1 MSPLSL
7 RPFIAPLLNNM
18 SQLSLD
24 QIATQLNSPDTK
36 TRVLALLELQ
46 KDTCPADAA
55 YPLIIQAIDDPNVQ
69 VRGIAVFAL
78 GIKQTPENLSVL
90 INILESDADYNVRAM
105 AAGALG
111 YLEDKRAFQSLRHA
125 FYEDTDWLV
134 QFSAAVA
141 LGNLKEP
148 QAHEVLLEALD
159 SPNTLIQEAAIIAL
173 GEIRSVHA
181 IEQLLKFADSSDWL
195 IRQRLAEAL
204 GNLPSTQ
211 SQSALKFLSND
222 PHPQVKQAAQLSLKR
237 LNSSTNKHTPPEE
250 ESKLE

>member
-1 MSPLSL
+1 MNQLSL
-7 RPFIAPLLNNM
+7 RPFIASLLNIM
-18 SQLSLD
+18 SQLSLE
-24 QIATQLNSPDTK
+24 QIAAQLDSPDTK
-36 TRVLALLELQ
+36 TRVLALIELQ
-46 KDTCPADAA
+46 KDTCPADDA
-55 YPLIIQAIDDPNVQ
+55 YPLLIQAIDDPNVQ

-78 GIKQTPENLSVL
+78 GIKQTPENRSVL
-90 INILESDADYNVRAM
+90 TKILESDPDYNVRAM

-159 SPNTLIQEAAIIAL
+159 NPNTLIQEAAIMAL
-173 GEIRSVHA
+173 GEIGAVHA
-181 IEQLLKFADSSDWL
+181 VERLLKFAGSSDWL

-204 GNLPSTQ
+204 GNLPSKQ

-222 PHPQVKQAAQLSLKR
+222 PHPHVKQAANLALQR
-237 LNSSTNKHTPPEE
+237 FDSS
-250 ESKLE
+250 ESCTE